1 VELHT
6 AEDCRIE
13 SMQAVSELLVTS
25 TRPIKLQG
33 AIIQLI
39 AAAAGARVCRG
50 LLVLRELLV
59 VAYARSYL

>member
-1 VELHT
+1 MELHV

-13 SMQAVSELLVTS
+13 SMQAVSEVLVTS

-39 AAAAGARVCRG
+39 AAAACARGCRG

-59 VAYARSYL
+59 VA